1 MTWRE
6 VYQPPFYSDEYGIYM
21 WSKNKTTTFT
31 FNLSYGSNVDKQS
44 IIDNIVKKLNGDTS
58 IKFDNKFTLRNNIY
72 FNYGDEFAFCVRGWG
87 KLTGIGGFRLPADEA
102 ANIQNEFAKWVLET
116 LNN

>member
-31 FNLSYGSNVDKQS
+31 FNLSYANSEKQNMINS
-44 IIDNIVKKLNGDTS
+44 IVNKLNGDSS
-58 IKFDNKFTLRNNIY
+58 IKFDSKFTLRNNIY
-72 FNYGDEFAFCVRGWG
+72 FHYDGEFAFSIRGWG
-87 KLTGIGGFRLPADEA
+87 KLTGVGGYHLPADKA
-102 ANIQNEFAKWVLET
+102 AKIQDEFAKWVLET